1 MKSLSG
7 VLEVLFIGAVG
18 QARFLDQSV
27 LPMPVDSKN
36 FVEPIERVERK
47 KEIRK
52 CYKIEKG

>member
-7 VLEVLFIGAVG
+7 VLEVPFVGAFG
-18 QARFLDQSV
+18 QARFLDQSA
-27 LPMPVDSKN
+27 LPMAVDSEN